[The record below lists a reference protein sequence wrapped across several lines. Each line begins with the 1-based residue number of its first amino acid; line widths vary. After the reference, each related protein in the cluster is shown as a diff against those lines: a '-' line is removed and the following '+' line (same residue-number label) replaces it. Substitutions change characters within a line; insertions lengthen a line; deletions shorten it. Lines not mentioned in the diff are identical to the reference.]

1 MSGGPQSAPRP
12 AASATAPAALSMGAT
27 GRRVDVRAVDRLPA
41 GEGCAVG
48 LVIVKRP
55 PRRPA
60 PAVPTGEVVLDPPPE
75 LPGAAGKGW
84 GRMLSLMPMAAG
96 TAAMGLMMGTQ
107 RGGPMAYVAGGMY
120 GVSVLGM
127 IATQVAGQAGGQSK
141 RDMVEA
147 RRQYM
152 RRLSQ
157 VRAQVRN
164 TIRQQRTAIHYRHP
178 APDTLWSM
186 VGGGR
191 LWERRRGDGD
201 FAVVRI
207 GLGPQEIATPLV
219 PPQTR
224 PVDELEPVCALA
236 LRKFVATYSV
246 VPDLPVAIALR
257 DFAHVFLRGTD
268 DQVRGLVRA
277 MVAQLATFHSPDD
290 LLIGVC
296 VSDTQRPRW
305 EWAKWLP
312 HALHPTKT
320 DAVGSVRLFAPGI
333 AALEVMLD
341 DVLANRP
348 RFSPTGGG
356 ASAGPHVVIII
367 DGGSTLGSD
376 HLMTEGGVEGVTLI
390 DLSNPPPRLLDES
403 AVVLDVAADGAIT
416 GTTLDGATEVGTCD
430 NLDPV
435 RSEVLARELAPLRLS
450 AASYSDQPVTTDLGL
465 AELLAL
471 GDPYEVDLSRTWAS
485 RPNRDRLRVPIGV
498 STDGRPI
505 ELDLK
510 ESAQDGMGPHGLL
523 VGATGSGK
531 SELLRTLVL
540 ALAVTHSSEILNFVL
555 VDFKGGATFAK
566 LDKLPHTS
574 AIITNLE
581 DELPLVDRM
590 LGAIQGELV
599 RRQELLRKAKY
610 DNQRDYERARA
621 AGVPLRPLPS
631 LLMICDEFSE
641 LLTAR
646 PDFIEMFVQIGR
658 VGRSLGVHLLLAS
671 QRLEEGRLRGL
682 ETHLSYRIGLRTFSP
697 MDSRAVLGVPDA
709 YELPRSPG
717 HGYIKAGTEGLIRFR
732 AAYVSGV
739 YRRGVSGPA
748 ADLSRTDLV
757 RDYPTY
763 YVNRPVDEPKAVE
776 APVDEVRGD
785 TLLDVLVT
793 RMDGQGVPAHQ
804 VWLPPLTAP
813 STLDQL
819 LPPLVHGPR
828 GFTVGDP
835 NLVGALHGVVGIV
848 DKPFDQRR
856 DPMWLDLSGGAGNMV
871 LVGGPQSG
879 KSNFLRTLVCSL
891 ALTHT
896 PAEAQF
902 YCLDFG
908 GGALTAIRDLPHM
921 GSVASRRDVNRV
933 RRTVAELYG
942 LLLDRE
948 ARFAAEGVD
957 SIATY
962 RRMRRDGR
970 IQDAFGDVFFVVDGW
985 ATLRAEFE
993 DLEPLVGELAT
1004 RGLGYGIHILTS
1016 CARWMEMRPALRD
1029 MFGTKIELKLGEAS
1043 DSVINRR
1050 EALNV
1055 PEQTPG
1061 RGLTP
1066 EGQHFLTGLPR
1077 IDGRQ
1082 QVDDLA
1088 DAVAQL
1094 VKAVREDWSGASAP
1108 AVRLLPEELPYHSL
1122 PVPVAGSGRLPV
1134 GIAESDLQPVTLDFA
1149 AEPHALLF
1157 GDVEC
1162 GKSSF
1167 LRSLARGVVDSYQSS
1182 QARLII
1188 VDYRRSLLGTVTT
1201 DHLIGYGTSAQVTAD
1216 LVQQVVAV
1224 MKERLPGPDVTP
1236 EQLRSRSW
1244 WKGPELFVLVDD
1256 YDLVAAGA
1264 NNPLL
1269 PLLEFL
1275 AQGRDVGLHLVLA
1288 RRVGGAARAMFDP
1301 VVGRIRE
1308 LASPGIL
1315 MSGPKEEGAIFG
1327 NLKPQFLP
1335 PGRAWLVTRRE
1346 GQRLVQLAWVP
1357 PAQ

>member
-1 MSGGPQSAPRP
+1 M
-12 AASATAPAALSMGAT
+12 
-27 GRRVDVRAVDRLPA
+27 
-41 GEGCAVG
+41 G

-60 PAVPTGEVVLDPPPE
+60 PAVPSGEVVLDPPPE
-75 LPGAAGKGW
+75 VPSASGKGW
-84 GRMLSLMPMAAG
+84 SRMLMIMPMAAG
-96 TAAMGLMMGTQ
+96 AAAMGLMMGTQ
-107 RGGPMAYVAGGMY
+107 RSGPMAYVAGGMY
-120 GVSVLGM
+120 GVSIIGM
-127 IATQVAGQAGGQSK
+127 IAMQLTGQGGQSK
-141 RDMVEA
+141 RDMA
-147 RRQYM
+147 DQRRQYM

-157 VRAQVRN
+157 LRAQVRN
-164 TIRQQRTAIHYRHP
+164 TIRQQQEAIHYRHP
-178 APDTLWSM
+178 EPGTVWALTTT
-186 VGGGR
+186 GR

-201 FAVVRI
+201 FGVVRI

-224 PVDELEPVCALA
+224 PVDELDPLCAMA
-236 LRKFVATYSV
+236 LRRFVSTYSV

-257 DFAHVFLRGTD
+257 DFAHVYLRGPDETT
-268 DQVRGLVRA
+268 RSLVRA
-277 MVAQLATFHSPDD
+277 LLAQLTIFHAPDD
-290 LLIGVC
+290 LVVGLC
-296 VSDTQRPRW
+296 VADTQRPRW
-305 EWAKWLP
+305 EWAKWLG
-312 HALHPTKT
+312 HAQHPNKT
-320 DAVGSVRLFAPGI
+320 DAVGPLRLFAPGI
-333 AALEVMLD
+333 SALEAMLD

-348 RFSPTGGG
+348 RFNPTGGG
-356 ASAGPHVVIII
+356 MSSGPHVVIVI
-367 DGGSTLGSD
+367 DGGSTAGSD

-390 DLSNPPPRLLDES
+390 DLSNPPPRMLDES
-403 AVVLDVAADGAIT
+403 AVVLDVAEDGAIT
-416 GTTLDGATEVGTCD
+416 GTTLDGSTEVGRAD
-430 NLDPV
+430 RLDAA
-435 RSEVLARELAPLRLS
+435 EAEALARELAPLRLS
-450 AASYSDQPVTTDLGL
+450 AASFSDQPVTTDLGL
-465 AELLAL
+465 AELLGL
-471 GDPYEVDLSRTWAS
+471 GDPYEVDLSQAWAS
-485 RPNRDRLRVPIGV
+485 RPSRDRLRVPIGV
-498 STDGRPI
+498 SLDGRPI

-540 ALAVTHSSEILNFVL
+540 ALAVTHNSEILNFVL

-621 AGVPLRPLPS
+621 AGVPLQPLPS
-631 LLMICDEFSE
+631 LLIICDEFSE

-682 ETHLSYRIGLRTFSP
+682 ETHLSYRIGLRTFSS

-709 YELPRSPG
+709 YELPRAPG
-717 HGYIKAGTEGLIRFR
+717 HGYVKAGTEGLIRFR

-739 YRRGVSGPA
+739 YRRGLAGEA
-748 ADLSRTDLV
+748 SRGRGADLV
-757 RDYPTY
+757 RDFSTY
-763 YVNRPVDEPKAVE
+763 YVAPPADEPKPVVE
-776 APVDEVRGD
+776 AEPEDSVRGE
-785 TLLDVLVT
+785 TLLDVLVA
-793 RMDGQGVPAHQ
+793 RMENQGLPAHQ
-804 VWLPPLTAP
+804 VWLPPLAEP

-819 LPPLVHGPR
+819 LPPLVNHPQR
-828 GFTVGDP
+828 GLTVNDG
-835 NLVGALHGVVGIV
+835 NLLGALHGVVGVV

-856 DPMWLDLSGGAGNMV
+856 DPLWLDLSGGLGNLV

-879 KSNFLRTLVCSL
+879 KSNFLRTLIASL

-896 PAEAQF
+896 PREAQF
-902 YCLDFG
+902 YVLDFG
-908 GGALTAIRDLPHM
+908 GGALTGLRDLPHL
-921 GSVASRRDVNRV
+921 GSVAGRRDIDRV

-942 LLLDRE
+942 VLADRE
-948 ARFAAEGVD
+948 ARFAAHGLD

-962 RRMRRDGR
+962 RRMQHDGR
-970 IQDAFGDVFFVVDGW
+970 ITDDPFGDVFLVVDGW
-985 ATLRAEFE
+985 STLRGEFE
-993 DLEPLVGELAT
+993 DLEPVVGELAA
-1004 RGLGYGIHILTS
+1004 RGLGFGIHILAS
-1016 CARWMEMRPALRD
+1016 CTRWMDMRPALRD
-1029 MFGTKIELKLGEAS
+1029 MFATKVELKLGEAS
-1043 DSVINRR
+1043 DSMINRR

-1066 EGQHFLTGLPR
+1066 EGQHFLAGLPR
-1077 IDGRQ
+1077 LDGKQ
-1082 QVDDLA
+1082 EVEDLA
-1088 DAVAQL
+1088 DAVSQFVKL
-1094 VKAVREDWSGASAP
+1094 VRDNWPGPPAAP
-1108 AVRLLPEELPYHSL
+1108 VRLLPEELPYEAL
-1122 PVPVAGSGRLPV
+1122 PAPQAGGRLPV
-1134 GIAESDLQPVTLDFA
+1134 GIAESDLQPVFLDVDS
-1149 AEPHALLF
+1149 EPHLLLF

-1167 LRSLARGVVDSYQSS
+1167 LRAVARGITRAYQPG
-1182 QARLII
+1182 QARLIL
-1188 VDYRRSLLGTVTT
+1188 VDYRRSLLGCVTSE
-1201 DHLIGYGTSAQVTAD
+1201 HLIGFGTSNQVTAD

-1236 EQLRSRSW
+1236 EQLRTRSW
-1244 WKGPELFVLVDD
+1244 WHGPELFLLVDD

-1269 PLLEFL
+1269 PLLDYL
-1275 AQGRDVGLHLVLA
+1275 AQGRDIGLHVFVT
-1288 RRVGGAARAMFDP
+1288 RRVGGAARALFDP
-1301 VVGRIRE
+1301 LVGRIRE

-1335 PGRAWLVTRRE
+1335 PGRGWLVTRRE
-1346 GQRLVQLAWVP
+1346 GQRLVQLPWVP
-1357 PAQ
+1357 PAG